1 MRAIAYLRVSTEEQ
15 KLHGYSPA
23 AQRAAV
29 ARYADANGIT
39 VVDVIEDLDVSAGKP
54 LTSRPGGARLF
65 AALAQP
71 RKTRP
76 ADAVIITACDRMFR
90 NVVEGLQ
97 FLDWATPRGLR
108 LLSLR
113 EVIDTATAAGRFQ
126 ATVTLATGEFERNV
140 IAERTAQAMQQMR
153 REGKFTGTAPFGT
166 VRADAQGRRQPD
178 GEYLAR
184 DPATWPTR
192 ERVVGLYRNGLAD
205 GRRVGY
211 GKLANHLRFDLR
223 LPSPAGCGWWSK
235 ATLKSLHD
243 THDRLSEL
251 PLAEE
256 VATPT
261 AV

>member
-1 MRAIAYLRVSTEEQ
+1 MRAVAYIRVSTEEQ
-15 KLHGYSPA
+15 ARAGYSPA

-29 ARYADANGIT
+29 RRYADAN
-39 VVDVIEDLDVSAGKP
+39 VLELVDVIEDLDVSAGKP
-54 LTSRPGGARLF
+54 LTARPGGARLF
-65 AALAQP
+65 ALLAQP
-71 RKTRP
+71 RRART

-97 FLDWATPRGLR
+97 FLDWAAPRGVR
-108 LLSLR
+108 LLSMR
-113 EVIDTATAAGRFQ
+113 EVIDTSTAVGRFQ
-126 ATVTLATGEFERNV
+126 ATLTLATGEFERNV
-140 IAERTAQAMQQMR
+140 IAERTKQAMQQMR

-166 VRADAQGRRQPD
+166 VRVDAAGARAAD

-192 ERVVGLYRNGLAD
+192 ERVVRLYRDGLPNGKH
-205 GRRVGY
+205 VGF
-211 GKLANHLRFDLR
+211 GLLANYLRFELR
-223 LPSPAGCGWWSK
+223 LDAPGGGAWWSK

-251 PLAEE
+251 PLADE

-261 AV
+261 TA